1 LFGQLQYSFSIDYNI
16 NPLNINGSTFKYN
29 LWNGIQKL
37 LEEKLYFISIL
48 LIIYSGI
55 WPYIKLILVL
65 VLSFTDVASD
75 KYRIWLLNTISTLGK
90 WSTLDVW
97 VVLIIIV
104 TININ
109 GKYNVMGIDV
119 DILLEVIAMKGVYI
133 YFIGIVL
140 SQLLSQITI
149 HYVKSS
155 SSPLPNTLITN
166 SNKNISNNNNNNDN
180 NNDNN
185 NNGNNDIFIEPNG
198 TDDHYSMFRV
208 IANNITRY
216 YYYNYHHYSFSLFI
230 IINYNY
236 KVDVYQ

>member
-119 DILLEVIAMKGVYI
+119 DILLENAVRC
-133 YFIGIVL
+133 F
-140 SQLLSQITI
+140 
-149 HYVKSS
+149 
-155 SSPLPNTLITN
+155 
-166 SNKNISNNNNNNDN
+166 SN
-180 NNDNN
+180 
-185 NNGNNDIFIEPNG
+185 ER
-198 TDDHYSMFRV
+198 TC
-208 IANNITRY
+208 
-216 YYYNYHHYSFSLFI
+216 
-230 IINYNY
+230 
-236 KVDVYQ
+236 

>member
-1 LFGQLQYSFSIDYNI
+1 MFGQLQYSFSIDYNI

-37 LEEKLYFISIL
+37 IEEKLYFISIL

-140 SQLLSQITI
+140 SQLLSQIAI

-155 SSPLPNTLITN
+155 SSPLPYTLITN

-180 NNDNN
+180 NNNNNN

-216 YYYNYHHYSFSLFI
+216 YYYNYHHYSL
-230 IINYNY
+230 IINHYH
-236 KVDVYQ
+236 

>member
-155 SSPLPNTLITN
+155 SSPLPYTLITN

-216 YYYNYHHYSFSLFI
+216 YYYNYHHYSLFI
-230 IINYNY
+230 NHYY
-236 KVDVYQ
+236 

>member
-1 LFGQLQYSFSIDYNI
+1 MFGQLQYSFSIDYNI